1 MHQRKKLQTTR
12 IKKKKYC
19 KPPQSVKFKQNSKQN
34 SKVGTGKSTL
44 VQGEWFNQ
52 FHGFASFWLKKKAKK
67 ANKAIGLDSLEVVTK
82 NRQFPGILLV
92 NKIGSWQKKK

>member
-12 IKKKKYC
+12 IKKKILQTTTECKVQTKFQTEFKSRNREKYVGSRGMV
-19 KPPQSVKFKQNSKQN
+19 QSI
-34 SKVGTGKSTL
+34 
-44 VQGEWFNQ
+44 
-52 FHGFASFWLKKKAKK
+52 ASFWLKKKAKK

-92 NKIGSWQKKK
+92 NKIGSWQKKKK